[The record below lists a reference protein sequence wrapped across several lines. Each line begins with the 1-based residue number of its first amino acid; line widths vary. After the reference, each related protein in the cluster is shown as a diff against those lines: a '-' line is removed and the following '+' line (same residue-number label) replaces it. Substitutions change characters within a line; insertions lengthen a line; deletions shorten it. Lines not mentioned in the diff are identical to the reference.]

1 MRNIKITFKGANP
14 KDPLAVMPTVSVRA
28 EIAGKER
35 GSYME
40 FDHEP
45 SAKEVCEA
53 VQFLL
58 EKFQMIGEKIN
69 HEN

>member
-14 KDPLAVMPTVSVRA
+14 KDPLAVMPTVGVSV

-35 GSYME
+35 GNYME

-45 SAKEVCEA
+45 SAEEVCEA

-58 EKFQMIGEKIN
+58 LMFQMMEKG
-69 HEN
+69 